1 MYVTSLENCQKTNET
16 ITFFDKFFCKIGPL
30 NYFKLLKKLSKR
42 LFNDHM
48 LTRKRMKFGSGL
60 PGVRLSLDPWW
71 IRGGV
76 APGDGGGGD
85 GEVCRALLLLLS
97 SSSGGGVVGGGVV
110 LVVVVVVVVVAAA
123 NKIESEKKAKYL
135 NIQYPKNIQYPILRI
150 SNILG
155 IS

>member
-1 MYVTSLENCQKTNET
+1 
-16 ITFFDKFFCKIGPL
+16 
-30 NYFKLLKKLSKR
+30 
-42 LFNDHM
+42 M

-110 LVVVVVVVVVAAA
+110 FVVVVVVAGRRIKS
-123 NKIESEKKAKYL
+123 NLKRKGKIFE
-135 NIQYPKNIQYPILRI
+135 YPI
-150 SNILG
+150 S
-155 IS
+155 